1 MKAHLTLAIGILMAA
16 IFAYRAANAF
26 LEPVLGL
33 LEAYVLGGLILAGW
47 MMFSGSRELLERRRA
62 SR

>member
-26 LEPVLGL
+26 LEPGLGL